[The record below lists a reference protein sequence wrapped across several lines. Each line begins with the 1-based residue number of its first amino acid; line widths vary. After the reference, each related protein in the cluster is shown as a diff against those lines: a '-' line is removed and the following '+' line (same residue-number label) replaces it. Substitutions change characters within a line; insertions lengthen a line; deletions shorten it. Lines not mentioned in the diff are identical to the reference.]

1 MFGDHYLTIFKEN
14 LGYKANFLKIFVGY
28 SILSLLNL
36 YFSWPLLHGN
46 EGKPANFPDLDSVL
60 NSVQI
65 FSSAGEEVFKYNS
78 DLPGSGYMYGST
90 LLVLLEFLA
99 ASPVVTNIL
108 GFFFIWL
115 TIVMVSICM
124 SGIRDKKFVLIA
136 FCVMV
141 TYAPFF
147 WLLQQRANID
157 TLIFALVFVA
167 VYVLSRKLILLYYL
181 LILFTSLLKFYTLPL
196 LIIPFICGKKFL
208 KFRVLKATLVIVLSI
223 STVAQI
229 AVDLGKI
236 SKFPSGW
243 QNSYGALNYAYW
255 LDQFSNYFGLQSQF
269 NPQVVQGITILITL
283 FGGYYLSRSEVFTRS
298 IQLSFKKERGISDFR
313 KQLFISFSFLFLISF
328 IAGSSFDYRMFTLLI
343 ATIMASQILIVPQ
356 RNFVA
361 FLALAAITFWLT
373 ALGSTSPLL
382 QLVGDACANIWA
394 LLAVGLMTV
403 AYQSKLINK

>member
-1 MFGDHYLTIFKEN
+1 
-14 LGYKANFLKIFVGY
+14 
-28 SILSLLNL
+28 
-36 YFSWPLLHGN
+36 
-46 EGKPANFPDLDSVL
+46 
-60 NSVQI
+60 
-65 FSSAGEEVFKYNS
+65 
-78 DLPGSGYMYGST
+78 
-90 LLVLLEFLA
+90 
-99 ASPVVTNIL
+99 
-108 GFFFIWL
+108 
-115 TIVMVSICM
+115 M

-343 ATIMASQILIVPQ
+343 ATIMASQVLIVPQ

>member
-1 MFGDHYLTIFKEN
+1 
-14 LGYKANFLKIFVGY
+14 
-28 SILSLLNL
+28 
-36 YFSWPLLHGN
+36 
-46 EGKPANFPDLDSVL
+46 
-60 NSVQI
+60 
-65 FSSAGEEVFKYNS
+65 
-78 DLPGSGYMYGST
+78 
-90 LLVLLEFLA
+90 
-99 ASPVVTNIL
+99 
-108 GFFFIWL
+108 
-115 TIVMVSICM
+115 
-124 SGIRDKKFVLIA
+124 
-136 FCVMV
+136 
-141 TYAPFF
+141 
-147 WLLQQRANID
+147 
-157 TLIFALVFVA
+157 
-167 VYVLSRKLILLYYL
+167 
-181 LILFTSLLKFYTLPL
+181 
-196 LIIPFICGKKFL
+196 
-208 KFRVLKATLVIVLSI
+208 VIVLSI